1 MKKNIMGLILLL
13 ILLVAVVPL
22 INAEMAKSLKW
33 VDHKLNPR
41 FAIYD
46 LGTPADE
53 GDDLVL
59 DKKKG
64 RICRA

>member
-1 MKKNIMGLILLL
+1 
-13 ILLVAVVPL
+13 
-22 INAEMAKSLKW
+22 MAKSLKW

-59 DKKKG
+59 DKEKG
-64 RICRA
+64 LIWTRNANLVGLPS